1 MVMHHSQQGGCTML
15 LHPGRRPSPRT
26 VGGAVV
32 GRPIVLSTRVGQQ
45 RAAAPRSSPSSAL
58 RAQSETCLPAELER
72 LLLDV
77 VADGFTV
84 YCCGPVA
91 APCALVAAYQ
101 WEYYVDLV
109 TIRCF
114 DQVTTARIPAP
125 RNGPV
130 DVFAPE
136 VVVWAY
142 EGPPRW
148 ALRALLNLVSPQHP
162 NAPTT
167 AYRAPSSLHIPR
179 PEQRPMTVRFPSP
192 AQAGMRAIRL
202 GSSTCHQR
210 RQT

>member
-1 MVMHHSQQGGCTML
+1 ML

-32 GRPIVLSTRVGQQ
+32 EQPSVLSTRVGQQ
-45 RAAAPRSSPSSAL
+45 RVPAPRPSPSSAA
-58 RAQSETCLPAELER
+58 RSQGETCLPAELER

-84 YCCGPVA
+84 YCCGPVV

-114 DQVTTARIPAP
+114 DQVITARIPAP
-125 RNGPV
+125 RIGPV

-136 VVVWAY
+136 SVVWAY
-142 EGPPRW
+142 EGPPWW

-162 NAPTT
+162 HAPTT
-167 AYRAPSSLHIPR
+167 AYPAPTSLHIPR
-179 PEQRPMTVRFPSP
+179 AEQRPMTIRLPSP
-192 AQAGMRAIRL
+192 AQAGRRAIRL
-202 GSSTCHQR
+202 ADRDGN
-210 RQT
+210 

>member
-1 MVMHHSQQGGCTML
+1 M
-15 LHPGRRPSPRT
+15 
-26 VGGAVV
+26 V